1 MSLSIYSSFFIV
13 FCLDLTIPY
22 IPCGILV
29 DMVIAIIVANKY
41 I

>member
-1 MSLSIYSSFFIV
+1 MSLPIYSSSIV
-13 FCLDLTIPY
+13 FWFNLTIPY
-22 IPCGILV
+22 ILCDILV